1 MYNVP
6 FTLHLVEEEEVEEL
20 PPKLTPIQTLG
31 CSMRILSG
39 SALLESSIAGF
50 REDDLLHFFR

>member
-6 FTLHLVEEEEVEEL
+6 FTLHLVEEEVEEL
-20 PPKLTPIQTLG
+20 PRKLTPIQTLG